1 MEHSVT
7 LAGCSPIEFPV
18 ARLSLASILFFLFV
32 LFTSLNSTQSC
43 TKIARLFTKY
53 IYNVGLFVCCLFS
66 NNQKRRGKLFIC
78 QFFA

>member
-18 ARLSLASILFFLFV
+18 ARLSLASILFLLFV

-53 IYNVGLFVCCLFS
+53 IYNVVCFCCCFS